1 MQRRGLFAVL
11 IASALLPVVNP
22 VYAGGSYDPG
32 ATDKELKIGQTLAY
46 SGPISAFGVFGAVQA
61 AYLEMLNA
69 KGGVNG
75 RKINFLSRDDG
86 GNPEKTVEVTRK
98 LVEDDQVLF
107 MVGLSGTSNN
117 SAVQRYLN
125 TKQVPQLFI
134 GSGASKWGN
143 YKEYPWSIGW
153 APDYLTEATIYAQ
166 YILANIPDA
175 KIAILFQ
182 NDDFGKDLIAG
193 MRAGLGER
201 ADKMI
206 VAQASYEVTDAT
218 VDSQVI
224 TLQSSGATVFLNGG
238 SPKFAAQAIRKAA
251 DIGWRPQQ
259 FLAFVSNSIGAVLTT
274 EGIEKATGIISI
286 QFLKDASDP
295 KWNDDQGMMRYL
307 DFLKANM
314 PKANPN
320 DFIVAYG
327 FTQIQTAEQVLKQ
340 AGDDLTHANI
350 MRQATNLRN
359 LELPLLLPGIKINT
373 SPTDYYPVRQA
384 QLSRFNGKSWELIGG
399 VLGRTP

>member
-1 MQRRGLFAVL
+1 
-11 IASALLPVVNP
+11 
-22 VYAGGSYDPG
+22 
-32 ATDKELKIGQTLAY
+32 
-46 SGPISAFGVFGAVQA
+46 
-61 AYLEMLNA
+61 
-69 KGGVNG
+69 
-75 RKINFLSRDDG
+75 
-86 GNPEKTVEVTRK
+86 
-98 LVEDDQVLF
+98 
-107 MVGLSGTSNN
+107 
-117 SAVQRYLN
+117 
-125 TKQVPQLFI
+125 
-134 GSGASKWGN
+134 
-143 YKEYPWSIGW
+143 
-153 APDYLTEATIYAQ
+153 
-166 YILANIPDA
+166 
-175 KIAILFQ
+175 
-182 NDDFGKDLIAG
+182 
-193 MRAGLGER
+193 
-201 ADKMI
+201 MI

-274 EGIEKATGIISI
+274 AGIEKATGIISI